1 MSGIGSAAS
10 GAAAAAASAAS
21 ASLANLIDVELQI
34 LATEGQALRA
44 LLAEGDVVQA
54 QVLPPN
60 GLTDLLSIAGYRV
73 AAALPPNLTPGD
85 IITVAVTSTANGQVA
100 VQIVPP
106 ETPLTNAVPPVDPES
121 ADPATPPG
129 ASSAAGST
137 AGSSTP
143 ATGATPA
150 AVPTPVA
157 PAPVAPS
164 AAFFAAAAVRAGGT
178 ANAAVPSVIVSA
190 GALARSIAPSAPSAA
205 PSAAPGSIPP
215 PVATGAD
222 DGYEAGETIAARA
235 PRAPAAAPAAPLSGS
250 IEARIAA
257 ARATVISGGAT
268 LPPPGASA
276 ARLNPLPPP
285 PPTVPLPANAR
296 PFVAPPI
303 VTRST
308 TIGPP
313 EPEAAPA
320 AAEPA
325 PAPAA
330 ASSSAPAAAAAALP
344 APARGLA
351 VYAEPVALLRSL
363 RLPVTPTNVAS
374 AKLALDQPQR
384 LASAISTL
392 ERALPA
398 STSDPRIA
406 TLRTI
411 AAFIGRLDPRSPTLA
426 TQIASY
432 VDHALEGSEPKLN
445 ALLTATQEAAEAQS
459 AVEPETIAANAGGGD
474 AQNATVPTA
483 PLAQSVAS
491 AAALQYDLKAQLLSL
506 VQAPPPNTTTALAN
520 AVSETLTALTAM
532 QMQTL
537 NAQTAQSVNVNLPIA
552 LPNGTANAQIRID
565 RDAPEPGGTR
575 LDGDNFHIAFILE
588 TASLGVVA
596 IDLVT
601 VGRTVTLDIKT
612 EATLAA
618 MRFAKQ
624 LDRLTERLHAL
635 RYTVAKA
642 QSSVAAPGTASV
654 VSTVTST
661 APSAPSDPNALVDRS
676 A

>member
-1 MSGIGSAAS
+1 
-10 GAAAAAASAAS
+10 
-21 ASLANLIDVELQI
+21 
-34 LATEGQALRA
+34 
-44 LLAEGDVVQA
+44 
-54 QVLPPN
+54 
-60 GLTDLLSIAGYRV
+60 
-73 AAALPPNLTPGD
+73 
-85 IITVAVTSTANGQVA
+85 
-100 VQIVPP
+100 
-106 ETPLTNAVPPVDPES
+106 
-121 ADPATPPG
+121 
-129 ASSAAGST
+129 
-137 AGSSTP
+137 
-143 ATGATPA
+143 
-150 AVPTPVA
+150 VA
-157 PAPVAPS
+157 PP
-164 AAFFAAAAVRAGGT
+164 AAFFAAAAVRNAG
-178 ANAAVPSVIVSA
+178 AASAAVPSVVVSA
-190 GALARSIAPSAPSAA
+190 GVPAASSSQALPSSAASPAVSAPA
-205 PSAAPGSIPP
+205 PEPGATPP
-215 PVATGAD
+215 PVAAAD
-222 DGYEAGETIAARA
+222 DPGYEAGETIAARA
-235 PRAPAAAPAAPLSGS
+235 PRAPAAAPAAPLTGS

-285 PPTVPLPANAR
+285 PPAAPVPVNPRPFVAPPIVTRSTTVLPPVDPESPPPPVEGTAPAPLPTNAR

-308 TIGPP
+308 TVVPMP
-313 EPEAAPA
+313 EPERDAVPAESTPTAPA
-320 AAEPA
+320 VA
-325 PAPAA
+325 
-330 ASSSAPAAAAAALP
+330 

-374 AKLALDQPQR
+374 AKLALEQPQR
-384 LASAISTL
+384 LATAIATL

-432 VDHALEGSEPKLN
+432 VDHALEGNEPKLS
-445 ALLTATQEAAEAQS
+445 ALLSATQDAADAQ
-459 AVEPETIAANAGGGD
+459 ATIDPESIAANAG
-474 AQNATVPTA
+474 AQEAAESATVPTA
-483 PLAQSVAS
+483 QLAQSAAS
-491 AAALQYDLKAQLLSL
+491 SAALQYDLKAQLLSL
-506 VQAPPPNTTTALAN
+506 AQTPPPNVTAALAN

-537 NAQTAQSVNVNLPIA
+537 NAQTAQTVNLSLPIA
-552 LPNGTANAQIRID
+552 LPNGSATAQIRID
-565 RDAPEPGGTR
+565 RDAPEPGGTP

-618 MRFAKQ
+618 MFFAKQ
-624 LDRLTERLHAL
+624 LDRLTERLRAL

-654 VSTVTST
+654 ISTVTTT
-661 APSAPSDPNALVDRS
+661 APAGPSDPNALIDRS